1 MKTNNRIENLK
12 VHQRTVKWLQHGI
25 KHSMRMLK
33 FSQVRMKNSKL
44 LDIEYFNYEG
54 TLEAAIQNRTYK
66 QVLKTIANGKDH
78 LDSLAL
84 RFNNVIDPR
93 NNSSGYTEQ
102 FKRSIELF
110 VIQSTLETLEFLKR

>member
-44 LDIEYFNYEG
+44 LDIEYFDYEG

-66 QVLKTIANGKDH
+66 QVLKVIANGKDH
-78 LDSLAL
+78 LDYLENCL
-84 RFNNVIDPR
+84 NNQM
-93 NNSSGYTEQ
+93 NSYLNRSER

-110 VIQSTLETLEFLKR
+110 AIQSTLETLEFMKR

>member
-1 MKTNNRIENLK
+1 MKTNARIENLK
-12 VHQRTVKWLQHGI
+12 ANQRTVKWLQHGI

-44 LDIEYFNYEG
+44 LDIEYFDYEG

-66 QVLKTIANGKDH
+66 QVLKVIANGKDH
-78 LDSLAL
+78 LDYLENCLDNQMNIYLNRSE
-84 RFNNVIDPR
+84 R
-93 NNSSGYTEQ
+93 

-110 VIQSTLETLEFLKR
+110 AIQSTLETLEFMKR

>member
-1 MKTNNRIENLK
+1 MSNNRIENLK
-12 VHQRTVKWLQHGI
+12 ANQRTVKWLQHGI

-44 LDIEYFNYEG
+44 LDIEYFDYEG

-66 QVLKTIANGKDH
+66 QVLKVIANGKDH

-110 VIQSTLETLEFLKR
+110 VIQSTIETLEFMKR

>member
-1 MKTNNRIENLK
+1 MKTNTRIENLK
-12 VHQRTVKWLQHGI
+12 ANQQTVKWLQHGI

-66 QVLKTIANGKDH
+66 QVLKTIA
-78 LDSLAL
+78 
-84 RFNNVIDPR
+84 PR

>member
-1 MKTNNRIENLK
+1 MKTNTRIENLK
-12 VHQRTVKWLQHGI
+12 VHQRTVTWLQHGI

>member
-44 LDIEYFNYEG
+44 LDIEYFDYEG

-66 QVLKTIANGKDH
+66 QVLKVIANGKDH
-78 LDSLAL
+78 LDYLTL
-84 RFNNVIDPR
+84 RLNNVIDPR

-110 VIQSTLETLEFLKR
+110 VIQSTIETLEFLKR